1 MGWCSAVTRT
11 GDHETVIHFPKA
23 MTCGFAKEYAVLVR
37 PHLSRSA
44 AAIRM
49 PDPEMRNMAE
59 IQHQRICLTRV
70 DVTEFSRLN
79 PKMGR
84 TQRGTKYSPI
94 VLCNYLSFKI
104 EVE

>member
-1 MGWCSAVTRT
+1 MGLCSAVTRT

-70 DVTEFSRLN
+70 DVTEFSRLIR
-79 PKMGR
+79 KWDGR
-84 TQRGTKYSPI
+84 REEPSI
-94 VLCNYLSFKI
+94 LLSFFVTTSALRLK
-104 EVE
+104 